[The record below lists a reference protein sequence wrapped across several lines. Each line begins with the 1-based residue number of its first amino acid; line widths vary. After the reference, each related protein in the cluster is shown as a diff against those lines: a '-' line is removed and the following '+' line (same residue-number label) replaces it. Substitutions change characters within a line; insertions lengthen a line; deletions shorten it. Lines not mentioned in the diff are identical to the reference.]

1 MQDAQAHIEEKRQY
15 TEKIL
20 REKTELASRLEEIQS
35 KMEVEYSK
43 SNFSV
48 KELQVTVDT
57 LKRENAQLVAEL
69 REYIGGEAEL
79 FISRALFHMNINYS
93 GDKKSIIQDD
103 SSVAPTEVSDSSRP
117 FALEGIEIQFG
128 GNLDK
133 RWK

>member
-1 MQDAQAHIEEKRQY
+1 MQEAQAHIEEKQEY

-57 LKRENAQLVAEL
+57 LRRENAQLVAEL
-69 REYIGGEAEL
+69 REYIGGE
-79 FISRALFHMNINYS
+79 
-93 GDKKSIIQDD
+93 D
-103 SSVAPTEVSDSSRP
+103 VC
-117 FALEGIEIQFG
+117 
-128 GNLDK
+128 
-133 RWK
+133 